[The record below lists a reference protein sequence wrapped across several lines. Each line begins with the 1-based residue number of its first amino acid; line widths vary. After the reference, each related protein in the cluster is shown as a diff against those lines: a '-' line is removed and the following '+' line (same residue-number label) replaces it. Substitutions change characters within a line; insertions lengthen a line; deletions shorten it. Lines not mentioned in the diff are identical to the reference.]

1 MSSSS
6 SPSVTVQPRVV
17 MSLRAIEIAHWQSLM
32 DLFATLSFPLE
43 VLPGLGVQTEQ
54 VIRPSRL
61 NPRFLLKRVFSGLRI
76 VSQRKLSLH
85 WVRPKTLRR
94 RPLPLGGNDPAAI
107 GAGLGSLLPLRVSAL
122 SREVT
127 S

>member
-1 MSSSS
+1 
-6 SPSVTVQPRVV
+6 
-17 MSLRAIEIAHWQSLM
+17 M
-32 DLFATLSFPLE
+32 DLFAMLSFPLQ
-43 VLPGLGVQTEQ
+43 VLPGLGVQIERVT
-54 VIRPSRL
+54 RPSRL

-94 RPLPLGGNDPAAI
+94 HPLPLGGNDPAAI
-107 GAGLGSLLPLRVSAL
+107 GAGLGSLFPLRVIAL